1 MRLLISFI
9 FTLLCLCPA
18 KSQET
23 EAKEVLFKV
32 FVKDNDGTRIDLT
45 ANENFTTSTNN
56 TITQIK
62 RFRNGGELLIFHRHQ
77 HLL

>member
-1 MRLLISFI
+1 MRLLICFI

-45 ANENFTTSTNN
+45 ANENYESK
-56 TITQIK
+56 ITGFFFPQGQVHSK
-62 RFRNGGELLIFHRHQ
+62 RYEC
-77 HLL
+77 